1 MILRLLLLLA
11 TLSMSLPLTAR
22 IADADADAD
31 RDARFVALALACVQ
45 REYPNQIRHVMTGDA
60 DVAPPRELT
69 PAFYGCY
76 DWHSAV
82 HGHWL
87 LVRLTRL
94 HPDASYAPAARAALA
109 ANLTEDALR
118 REAAYMAHPDRAG
131 FERPYGLAW
140 LLQLIAELEQ
150 WDDDQARTWREH
162 LRPLEAV
169 ALGRLND
176 WLPKLHYPIR
186 GGEHFQT
193 AFAFGL
199 IWDYAETVGNSEL
212 KQLLNDAA
220 QRFYRQDRDCP
231 LSYEP
236 SGHDFL
242 SPCLAEADFMR
253 RVLQG
258 PAFVAWLQAFLPTIG
273 TTGWLPVATVTDR
286 SDGKLSHIDGLNLSR
301 AWMLEGIAAGLPAND
316 PRRDALLASATEHAV
331 SGLTGVS
338 DEHYAGGHWL
348 ASFAVYLLTQ
358 RGLPSTREAG
368 SGATSVPSVSD

>member
-1 MILRLLLLLA
+1 MLLRLLLLLLV
-11 TLSMSLPLTAR
+11 TPMSPKLTAQT
-22 IADADADAD
+22 ADLE
-31 RDARFVALALACVQ
+31 RDARFAALALDCVQ
-45 REYPNQIRHVMTGDA
+45 REYPNLIHHVMAGDQ

-94 HPDASYAPAARAALA
+94 HPEAAFASAARTALA
-109 ANLTEDALR
+109 ANLTESKLQQ
-118 REAAYMAHPDRAG
+118 EAAYMAHPDRAG

-140 LLQLIAELEQ
+140 LLQLVAELEE
-150 WDDDQARTWREH
+150 WDDEQARGWREH

-169 ALGRLND
+169 ALQRLND

-199 IWDYAETVGNSEL
+199 LWDYAQTVGHGEL
-212 KQLLNDAA
+212 TSLLGNAG
-220 QRFYRQDRDCP
+220 QRFYRKDRDCP

-253 RVLQG
+253 RLL
-258 PAFVAWLQAFLPTIG
+258 PAPAYSSWLHAFLPGIG
-273 TTGWLPVATVTDR
+273 ATGWLPIGTVTDR
-286 SDGKLSHIDGLNLSR
+286 SDGKLAHIDGLNLSR
-301 AWMLEGIAAGLPAND
+301 AWMLEGMAAGLPATD
-316 PRRDALLASATEHAV
+316 PRRAALLASAQEHAAA
-331 SGLTGVS
+331 GLAGVS

-348 ASFAVYLLTQ
+348 ASFAVYLLTR
-358 RGLPSTREAG
+358 RGLAEA
-368 SGATSVPSVSD
+368 SATADPAALE

>member
-1 MILRLLLLLA
+1 MHLRILLLSILLLA
-11 TLSMSLPLTAR
+11 MPLNAQTT
-22 IADADADAD
+22 DAE
-31 RDARFVALALACVQ
+31 RDARFAALALGCVQ
-45 REYPNQIRHVMTGDA
+45 REYPNLIHHVMAGDQ
-60 DVAPPRELT
+60 DVAAPRELT
-69 PAFYGCY
+69 PSFYGCY

-87 LVRLTRL
+87 LVRLTRR
-94 HPDASYAPAARAALA
+94 HPDAEFASAARAALA
-109 ANLTEDALR
+109 ANLSATALQQ
-118 REAAYMAHPDRAG
+118 EAAYMAHPDRAG

-150 WDDDQARTWREH
+150 WDDEQAREWREH

-169 ALGRLND
+169 ALRRLTD

-199 IWDYAETVGNSEL
+199 IFDYARTVGNGEL
-212 KQLLNDAA
+212 ELLLSSAA
-220 QRFYRQDRDCP
+220 QRFYRKDRDCP

-253 RVLQG
+253 RVL
-258 PAFVAWLQAFLPTIG
+258 PAPAYSTWLHAFLPTIG
-273 TTGWLPVATVTDR
+273 ATGWLPVGTVTDR
-286 SDGKLSHIDGLNLSR
+286 SDGKLAHIDGLNLSR
-301 AWMLEGIAAGLPAND
+301 AWMLEGMAAGLPATD
-316 PRRDALLASATEHAV
+316 PRRYTLLASAKEHAAA
-331 SGLTGVS
+331 GLTGVS

-358 RGLPSTREAG
+358 RGLAEATKAEAKPTEGPSEAN
-368 SGATSVPSVSD
+368 